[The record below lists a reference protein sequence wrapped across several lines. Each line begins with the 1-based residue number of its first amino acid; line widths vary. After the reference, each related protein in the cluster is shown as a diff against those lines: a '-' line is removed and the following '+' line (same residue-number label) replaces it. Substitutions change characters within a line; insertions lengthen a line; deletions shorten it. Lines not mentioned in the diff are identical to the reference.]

1 MDTVHNNPT
10 SVLPAMSQ
18 TQFYEWNGYRCAYEV
33 HAPTAPVEPALLL
46 VHPIG
51 VGLSRRFW
59 DRFCQVWAE
68 QGHPQ
73 AIYNPDL
80 LGCGESAMPRAA
92 YTPDDWAAQLQHM
105 IERVIQRPVVLV
117 VQGALFPIAIR
128 LVQRLEEQN
137 WVQGLVLSGPPGWQ
151 LISQAMS
158 PLAQKLL
165 WNLLFDSP
173 LGRAFYR
180 YARREAFIESFSKR
194 QLFADAGDVDRE
206 WLDTL
211 QQGAADPASRY
222 AVFAFLAGFWRKDY
236 THAIEQ
242 IQQPTLVVYGEGASG
257 IDRISRGTLAPQRL
271 EAYLQHMP
279 NAEGEIIVGRNVMP
293 YESTAEFVRV
303 TGQWLGR
310 LGQGQPQAAGQ
321 SDNRV

>member
-1 MDTVHNNPT
+1 
-10 SVLPAMSQ
+10 MSQ
-18 TQFYEWNGYRCAYEV
+18 TRFYEWNGYRCAYEV
-33 HAPTAPVEPALLL
+33 HSPQATAQPALLL

-59 DRFCQVWAE
+59 DRFCQEWSV
-68 QGHPQ
+68 QGYLQ

-92 YTPDDWAAQLQHM
+92 YTPDDWAAQLQRL
-105 IERVIQRPVVLV
+105 IEQVIQRPVVLV

-128 LVQRLEEQN
+128 LVQRLQGQD

-151 LISQAMS
+151 LISQETS
-158 PLAQKLL
+158 PLPQKLL

-180 YARREAFIESFSKR
+180 YARREAFIESFSRR
-194 QLFADAGDVDRE
+194 QLFAEAADVDRE

-222 AVFAFLAGFWRKDY
+222 AVFAFLAGFWRKNY
-236 THAIEQ
+236 TQAIEQ
-242 IQQPTLVVYGEGASG
+242 IQQPTLVVYGEAASG
-257 IDRISRGTLAPQRL
+257 IDRVSRGTLAPQRL

-293 YESTAEFVRV
+293 YESTAEFVQV
-303 TGQWLGR
+303 TGRWLAR
-310 LGQGQPQAAGQ
+310 LSQGELQTAGQ
-321 SDNRV
+321 SDNKP